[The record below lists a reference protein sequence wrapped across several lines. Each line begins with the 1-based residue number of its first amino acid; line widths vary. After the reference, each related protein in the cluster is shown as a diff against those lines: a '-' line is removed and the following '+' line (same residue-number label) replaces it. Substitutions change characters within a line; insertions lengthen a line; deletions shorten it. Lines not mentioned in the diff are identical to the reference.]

1 MKKVLLSMS
10 LLLMTSVLAYSHSVG
25 IGMYI
30 PLGGSIP
37 TFYPNGGTDP
47 YLTFSPKSAFEVG
60 IVFQPR
66 VSFKIDN
73 KGYNYISLAVDFGWY
88 RDTFKFQQN
97 SSTYM
102 HQFDTL
108 MTGLSIEWRPS
119 LFMLGVGG
127 GVKIP
132 FTGEYSEN
140 GNGIKLSSTSVKSR
154 FDNTLLPYV
163 KLYAGVHMVFVS
175 LALYV
180 NFDIPYIQTKD
191 NLGSL
196 GAGYMYPGKLASVDI
211 GAQIGL
217 HLDFFNFAEE

>member
-1 MKKVLLSMS
+1 M
-10 LLLMTSVLAYSHSVG
+10 G
-25 IGMYI
+25 
-30 PLGGSIP
+30 
-37 TFYPNGGTDP
+37 
-47 YLTFSPKSAFEVG
+47 
-60 IVFQPR
+60 
-66 VSFKIDN
+66 
-73 KGYNYISLAVDFGWY
+73 
-88 RDTFKFQQN
+88 
-97 SSTYM
+97 
-102 HQFDTL
+102 
-108 MTGLSIEWRPS
+108 PS

-180 NFDIPYIQTKD
+180 NFDIPYIQTKN